1 MDGMGSEIQ
10 QIKAQLNIHP
20 IIYASYVHGEMLL
33 RDKGANSGAGINDRG
48 ITPMETEEGYPLR
61 APEIQ
66 ESISSN

>member
-1 MDGMGSEIQ
+1 MDGMESEIQ

-20 IIYASYVHGEMLL
+20 MVYASYVRDEMLSQ
-33 RDKGANSGAGINDRG
+33 DKVANNGADIA
-48 ITPMETEEGYPLR
+48 PMETEEGYPPR